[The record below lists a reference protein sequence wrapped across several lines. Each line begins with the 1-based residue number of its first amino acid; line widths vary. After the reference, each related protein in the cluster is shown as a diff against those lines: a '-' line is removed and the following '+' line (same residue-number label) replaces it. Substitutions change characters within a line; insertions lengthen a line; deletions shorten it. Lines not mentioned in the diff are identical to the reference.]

1 MITTMIMITPMALP
15 KCWGSTARQTPA
27 RRIPATVMITAMAMI
42 TAMPAI
48 PMITPPT

>member
-1 MITTMIMITPMALP
+1 MITTMIMTTRMVMAAPMP
-15 KCWGSTARQTPA
+15 PGSTARQTLA
-27 RRIPATVMITAMAMI
+27 RMIMAMATI